1 MFNPSSPRGLL
12 GAVIGVLVCCAFP
25 LVAPAQQITS
35 PDGLWIADIDAFG
48 QVVGLTTSDQ
58 PGMGNVPE
66 TLVYIATDP
75 DLLSHRVESIYPLT
89 TGPTVDQEGTH
100 SFTRFESPIGDG
112 DCCIVHETSGCAD
125 SDCEAVVC
133 AIQPLC
139 CIPGFAWEELCT
151 TLAFQECS
159 CFPPTGPLSVEIE
172 NLMIGGPNGGV
183 LVTLRATNGSATDP
197 VSAKLFYYC
206 DFDTN
211 DTNNN
216 DEAEP
221 VFGGGGGILAVE
233 QYDAPPAD
241 PPHTMWFGGCPDY
254 AGWEIG
260 EWGSTGGLSWELD
273 HGRALLANADTT
285 APGTLDHVCALSSAE
300 ALLGPGE
307 SLEIRMGIGGPGF
320 DTCTAPS
327 ACPCDCALPSDGVVN
342 VVDFLAL
349 IGDWGGTGPCD
360 CADGGDG
367 TVNVVDFLAML
378 GVWGSCS

>member
-1 MFNPSSPRGLL
+1 VVS
-12 GAVIGVLVCCAFP
+12 
-25 LVAPAQQITS
+25 AQEISS
-35 PDGLWIADIDAFG
+35 PDGLWIAQLDGFG
-48 QVVGLTTSDQ
+48 QVVGLATPDL
-58 PGMGNVPE
+58 PGATNVPE
-66 TLVYIATDP
+66 TLVYVATDP
-75 DLLSHRVESIYPLT
+75 DLLSHRVESLYPLT
-89 TGPTVDQEGTH
+89 AGPTVDQEGTH
-100 SFTRFESPIGDG
+100 SFTRFEGPVGDG
-112 DCCIVHETSGCAD
+112 DCCIVHGTSGCED
-125 SDCEAVVC
+125 PDCEAAVC
-133 AIQPLC
+133 ASFGLC
-139 CIPGFAWEELCT
+139 CVPGFEWDDICT
-151 TLAFQECS
+151 DIAFQECS

-172 NLMIGGPNGGV
+172 NLMIGGPTGGV
-183 LVTLRATNGSATDP
+183 LVTLRATNESATDP

-206 DFDTN
+206 DFDIN

-216 DEAEP
+216 DDADP

-273 HGRALLANADTT
+273 QGRALLANADTT
-285 APGTLDHVCALSSAE
+285 PPQTTLDHVCALSSAE

-367 TVNVVDFLAML
+367 VVNVVDFLAML